1 MTLDPTE
8 KPTTETGQ
16 DYTSWNLPDV
26 TSTVLLSSAEK
37 EARERKDHRFR
48 KPKKTGPVDAAAGE
62 SIEIIET
69 IEETFK
75 PLTAEQLQAITEA
88 AEKEGYDAGYEKG
101 IETGEVEGEKRGLAT
116 GLENGDKKVAERCER
131 IERVI
136 EALLIPLQ
144 TERKK
149 LETLMVDMICQ
160 LTEAV
165 VLREIETDSSQV
177 IKLVDDALNAVP
189 TGSDKFSLYLA
200 EQDIALVESHLNDQS
215 DKQFNYYSDENL
227 LPGGCRLET
236 KNSTVSNTV
245 EQRLTKVIDDFK
257 HKRIAASD
265 EQIEEAKEILD
276 ASVPHNAIED
286 AVENSEQNTPS
297 NTEQNT
303 EHNSEHILE
312 PNIDFTNEDKVAAS
326 AVTNSTVNSN
336 DNKIIENTIEETEL
350 ELELELEKEQEQ
362 VQQET
367 TEFMSPLESE
377 KQKQETYT
385 SQNNHNDSHQ
395 QGPNDAPI

>member
-8 KPTTETGQ
+8 TPTKATGQ

-26 TSTVLLSSAEK
+26 TSTVVLSSAEK
-37 EARERKDHRFR
+37 EARERRDRRFR
-48 KPKKTGPVDAAAGE
+48 KPKKTGPVDIAAGE
-62 SIEIIET
+62 SIEIVET

-75 PLTAEQLQAITEA
+75 PLTAEQLQVITEA
-88 AEKEGYDAGYEKG
+88 AQKEGYDAGYEKG
-101 IETGEVEGEKRGLAT
+101 IETGCVEGEKRGLAT
-116 GLENGDKKVAERCER
+116 GLENGDIKVAERVER
-131 IERVI
+131 VERVI

-149 LETLMVDMICQ
+149 LEILMVDMICQ

-165 VLREIETDSSQV
+165 VLREIEMDSSQV

-215 DKQFNYYSDENL
+215 DKQFKYYSDENI

-245 EQRLTKVIDDFK
+245 EQRLKKVIDDFT

-265 EQIEEAKEILD
+265 DQIKVAKKILD
-276 ASVPHNAIED
+276 ESVPHNTIED
-286 AVENSEQNTPS
+286 VVENSASKSELKPMPNVDQGSEPSSQTNTGITDEDNAANRS
-297 NTEQNT
+297 SK
-303 EHNSEHILE
+303 NSSEE
-312 PNIDFTNEDKVAAS
+312 GN
-326 AVTNSTVNSN
+326 N
-336 DNKIIENTIEETEL
+336 DKIIESTIEKTE
-350 ELELELEKEQEQ
+350 
-362 VQQET
+362 QET

-377 KQKQETYT
+377 KQKKEAHT
-385 SQNNHNDSHQ
+385 SPDNQQDSYNDSQ
-395 QGPNDAPI
+395 QQRPHDAPI